1 MNDLNLRVA
10 ALKLCAHPK
19 RFAELRDALVPLPN
33 TWIAAPH
40 DFVRQFAAAKS
51 SAEQVQV
58 VKDVFYGDQQQDHEK
73 VPRFLADLLLAS
85 PLRHAVRNQLTKLFS
100 DNALAKQ
107 KAMPHHR
114 HARHILLQALEQ
126 SLSEMASSLAVITP
140 PVSHERTN
148 DVFASAN
155 ACLQNF
161 PFGREALGKQVH
173 LFAPLLTTALERYW
187 TDICDPT
194 LELSPTRRNELYLYL
209 QNALR
214 FLVSLLAE
222 WSDQLHLTED
232 QRFPGTANV
241 VAQKVARHED
251 TPWDVRSIAGL
262 LIGHLARFSGTF
274 QKYVEHCSRPQAE
287 QDVPAQ
293 TAALLVLR
301 PTDYAENAA
310 QALAIL
316 KTIVSVGEQ
325 KSTVTNLLVFLSKHL
340 FIYSKSLGE
349 IHAHLPE
356 DQKVLYEQILAELQV
371 FALQNISND
380 TDSVRHMSSA
390 LLHQVLQHAQA
401 VGQEELFQVVYR
413 QFVDRE
419 ASLNA
424 SCMALEQLVAVAG
437 VNQSIENCPSLFGV
451 IFPRHLGCED
461 SVDALFKAMMVSA
474 HKTEPFAEWQSRWFG
489 QLLAAI
495 RLPEK
500 RRPVIEELI
509 AQAVQ
514 LEPTRLA
521 QLLLPDTRL
530 PLSCK
535 LAAILGVRQL
545 SARRQILLRSMKEEV
560 EQALIGLDDHTR
572 LLALRFLVET
582 PRPSELLNADQM
594 VAIELYVR
602 HNANNP
608 SAHLRQLGYGLL
620 QKALKR
626 VHFGLVEYRKS
637 RTPASQEVFQF
648 LIRLIRILSEN
659 MFSSANYGRRWLS
672 LRLLRDCLELTEMVG
687 ITFSEMGIELP
698 TKPLMACLGDSY
710 EHNKVLA
717 AQLLETFQSHS
728 LFKPDEMIQLLLSL
742 RPSDSATG
750 AFQLQVYCKANIVQS
765 ELPTPAQSTPDTIH
779 APLTFR
785 ALQWCLQHLKE
796 GLCLAQ
802 LDLGEAAKLNP
813 LYGLLFASRH
823 LLQQLKLKELA
834 KEPHW
839 RQYIEELVT
848 ICLAVS
854 SVVLPV
860 VSSASPEGHLPETC
874 DQETDQ
880 PLTNVLDRQLT
891 REELQQVRT
900 TPQMILLCAWRS
912 SKEVCLILGELVQR
926 APLEEE
932 EQQRQ
937 GDFLLSCAQ
946 LEAIGEH
953 FLQLLAETKHRGAF
967 EQAYV
972 GFTMLCRRFWH
983 SESVRLNQLP
993 GQWVNE
999 AMAMVSGQEEWAG
1012 RGARLCA
1019 TRRSAGMPF
1028 MLQALVCT
1036 ELKLGTHATLYR
1048 CMHRLL
1054 EVCERRTAGAAGITA
1069 RSHALNIMRALFR
1082 SSELAELVTEF
1093 MARGIQCALDGLLLA
1108 EEWAE
1113 RNSATLLLAALIV
1126 RVFGVERA
1134 RLETGEL
1141 HVRNRMTGRIFFTRY
1156 PQLFDYFHA
1165 ALQRES
1171 EQMDSGGAGSDNAGG
1186 KRRQAV
1192 QLEAMLLMLS
1202 RLYPSSLEGAES
1214 TLNLSEFVPFLIR
1227 ICHSHDLLTREM
1239 AAQVVA
1245 NFVTQEQALAE
1256 IRRIVIELKALQ
1268 LRLKQEAALSL
1279 NINLLHGQ
1287 LLLLLHLHR
1296 LVRWTRPSL
1305 TRMQLHTLAAL
1316 AAPLLQHDACAF
1328 SALVEVMVAAMEDAV
1343 EPGLLDYQLLEQIGA
1358 VYLLDHKEVQRRCQ
1372 QQGISKRFYQ
1382 IFGLHLHRLRGISQG
1397 IVLHI
1402 VEDLAEPIW
1411 ALDEL
1416 KVELWLYIL
1425 LQRSLSKQH
1434 SLVSEADIEHF
1445 DFSGDIRRYFETLSQ
1460 EQREEVAQEVYES
1473 PAVRSSVLQMIKS
1486 SRSRCWSLQLAGR
1499 LAALQPLLRDPEL
1512 DLHQLVQRCSE
1523 EHATHQ
1529 EAGLLLG
1536 LRRLIGESK
1545 TLERKH
1551 WLPVLNYAQRLL
1563 HPGQPVYLRH
1573 QAAEL
1578 CDLLARNHLRDQLAA
1593 GITDVDIELV
1603 GRFIGLVLLL
1613 LHDDAEWVRHRA
1625 VQLVCGAGLRSAAEQ
1640 EQGARAPL
1648 ILPSA
1653 LTQNFL
1659 DTMIDKLALDDV
1671 KVVQRLV
1678 NIISEPFT
1686 SSAAKELF
1694 DKQENNHYCERN
1706 HVLVGLWEARTRAYS
1721 RARTPLNEVSNS

>member
-33 TWIAAPH
+33 TWITAPH
-40 DFVRQFAAAKS
+40 DFVRQFAAAES

-58 VKDVFYGDQQQDHEK
+58 VKDVFYEYQQQDHEK

-85 PLRHAVRNQLTKLFS
+85 PLKHAVRNQLTKLFS

-107 KAMPHHR
+107 NATPHRR
-114 HARHILLQALEQ
+114 HSRELLLEALQQ
-126 SLSEMASSLAVITP
+126 SLGEMASSLAVITP
-140 PVSHERTN
+140 PDSHERTN

-161 PFGREALGKQVH
+161 PFGREALGTQVH

-187 TDICDPT
+187 TDICDPS
-194 LELSPTRRNELYLYL
+194 LELSPTRRNELYLYV

-232 QRFPGTANV
+232 QRFLDTANV

-274 QKYVEHCSRPQAE
+274 KTYVEDCSRPQAE
-287 QDVPAQ
+287 QDVPVQ

-301 PTDYAENAA
+301 PADYAENAA

-316 KTIVSVGEQ
+316 KTIVAVGEQ

-349 IHAHLPE
+349 MHVHLPD
-356 DQKVLYEQILAELQV
+356 DQKLVYEQILAQLQI

-401 VGQEELFQVVYR
+401 AGQEELFQVVYR
-413 QFVDRE
+413 QFEDR
-419 ASLNA
+419 ATSLNA

-437 VNQSIENCPSLFGV
+437 VSQSIENCPSLFGV

-461 SVDALFKAMMVSA
+461 GVDALFKVMMVSA

-495 RLPEK
+495 HVPEK

-521 QLLLPDTRL
+521 QLLLPDDRL

-545 SARRQILLRSMKEEV
+545 SVKRQFLLQSMKEEV
-560 EQALIGLDDHTR
+560 ERALIGLDDHTR

-594 VAIELYVR
+594 GAIELYVR

-608 SAHLRQLGYGLL
+608 SAHLRQIGYGLL

-637 RTPASQEVFQF
+637 RSPASQEVFQF

-659 MFSSANYGRRWLS
+659 LFPSANYGRRWLS
-672 LRLLRDCLELTEMVG
+672 LRLLRDCLELTAMVG

-698 TKPLMACLGDSY
+698 TKALMACLGDSY

-728 LFKPDEMIQLLLSL
+728 LFKPNEMIQLLLSL

-750 AFQLQVYCKANIVQS
+750 AFQLQVYCKGNIAES
-765 ELPTPAQSTPDTIH
+765 ALPTPTHGDTIRE
-779 APLTFR
+779 PLTFR
-785 ALQWCLQHLKE
+785 ALQWCLQHLRE

-823 LLQQLKLKELA
+823 LLQQLKLKEVA
-834 KEPHW
+834 QEPGW

-880 PLTNVLDRQLT
+880 PLTNVLDRQMT

-983 SESVRLNQLP
+983 SESLRLNQLP

-999 AMAMVSGQEEWAG
+999 AMAMVSGQEEWASK
-1012 RGARLCA
+1012 GARLCA

-1108 EEWAE
+1108 DEWAE

-1171 EQMDSGGAGSDNAGG
+1171 EQMDSGARGSENASG

-1214 TLNLSEFVPFLIR
+1214 TLNLCEFVPFLIG
-1227 ICHSHDLLTREM
+1227 ICHSHDLMTREL

-1245 NFVTQEQALAE
+1245 NFVTHEQALAE

-1268 LRLKQEAALSL
+1268 LRLPRQDEALKL
-1279 NINLLHGQ
+1279 NTNLLHGQ

-1305 TRMQLHTLAAL
+1305 VRMQLHTLAAL
-1316 AAPLLQHDACAF
+1316 ATPLLQHDECAF
-1328 SALVEVMVAAMEDAV
+1328 GALVEVMVAAMEDAV
-1343 EPGLLDYQLLEQIGA
+1343 EPGLLDFQLLEQIGA
-1358 VYLLDHKEVQRRCQ
+1358 VYLLDHKEVHRRCQ
-1372 QQGISKRFYQ
+1372 QLGISKRFYQ

-1402 VEDLAEPIW
+1402 VEDLAEPMW

-1416 KVELWLYIL
+1416 RVELWLYIL

-1434 SLVSEADIEHF
+1434 SLVSEQDIEHF
-1445 DFSGDIRRYFETLSQ
+1445 DFSSDIRRYYETLSQ
-1460 EQREEVAQEVYES
+1460 EQRQEVAQELYES
-1473 PAVRSSVLQMIKS
+1473 PAVRSSVLQMQMKS
-1486 SRSRCWSLQLAGR
+1486 SRSSCWSLQLAGR

-1512 DLHQLVQRCSE
+1512 DLNQLVQRCSE
-1523 EHATHQ
+1523 EHSVHQ

-1551 WLPVLNYAQRLL
+1551 WLPVLDYAQRLV

-1578 CDLLARNHLRDQLAA
+1578 CDLLARHHLRHQLGA
-1593 GITDVDIELV
+1593 GISNVDIELV
-1603 GRFIGLVLLL
+1603 GRFVALVLLL

-1625 VQLVCGAGLRSAAEQ
+1625 VQLVCGAGLSSEAARESVH
-1640 EQGARAPL
+1640 GARAPL

-1653 LTQNFL
+1653 LTQDFL
-1659 DTMIDKLALDDV
+1659 DTMIDKLSVDDV
-1671 KVVQRLV
+1671 QVVQRLV
-1678 NIISEPFT
+1678 DIISEPFI
-1686 SSAAKELF
+1686 SAEAKELF

-1706 HVLVGLWEARTRAYS
+1706 HVLVGLWDARS
-1721 RARTPLNEVSNS
+1721 RARRALHEVSNK